1 MSVSKH
7 CRFEATADIMNI
19 RSTLYTFPCIFA
31 QMDAKTLFD
40 LLADATRRRMLALL
54 LSHGELCVCE
64 LVTSLNEIQPKV
76 SRHLALMKEA
86 GLVTAR
92 REGTWMHYR
101 IAEPLPAWTLNLLAS
116 LKAGAV
122 TEFQADLTRLAL
134 MSGRPDRCA
143 A

>member
-1 MSVSKH
+1 MFGAVAFSY
-7 CRFEATADIMNI
+7 A
-19 RSTLYTFPCIFA
+19 
-31 QMDAKTLFD
+31 
-40 LLADATRRRMLALL
+40 LADQTRWRIAMLV
-54 LSHGELCVCE
+54 SEQTLCVCE
-64 LVTSLNEIQPKV
+64 LVTGLNEIQPKV

-86 GLVTAR
+86 GLVTAQ

-134 MSGRPDRCA
+134 MSARPDRCA